1 MSAVLK
7 WVGGKSTLM
16 AEIGKVMPP
25 GKRLIEPFAGSC
37 AVTLNTSYER
47 YVVADINQDLIN
59 LYRMIREQPESI
71 ISLSRNLFSCC
82 NSHDEYYRL
91 RDVFNQRT
99 SDLLTQGALFLFL
112 NRHGYR
118 GLCRYNK
125 RKGEFNVPYG
135 HYKKP
140 YFPEKEIHHLSEKL
154 QNATLLCAGFKE
166 TLALAEPGDVVYC
179 DPPYIKKSRFTQYHS
194 SGFNMAD
201 QRELVVCL
209 EGMYTKGVSVV
220 ASSHDEPYMRDMYSA
235 FQQKKLIALRS
246 VGVAAGDE
254 KKADELLIY
263 RHAKSTLLQIA
274 V

>member
-1 MSAVLK
+1 MSTVLK
-7 WVGGKSTLM
+7 WIGGKSTLM
-16 AEIGKVMPP
+16 AEIGKVMPE

-37 AVTLNTSYER
+37 AVTLNTSYDS
-47 YVVADINQDLIN
+47 YVVADINQDLID
-59 LYRMIREQPESI
+59 LYRMVREQPDRLI
-71 ISLSRNLFSCC
+71 ALSRDLFSCC

-99 SDLLTQGALFLFL
+99 SDHPTQAALFLFL

-125 RKGEFNVPYG
+125 GKGEFNVPYG

-140 YFPEKEIHHLSEKL
+140 FFPEKEIHRLSEKL
-154 QNATLLCAGFKE
+154 QKATLLCMSFQE

-194 SGFNMAD
+194 SGFDMAH
-201 QRELVVCL
+201 QRVLVARLEELY
-209 EGMYTKGVSVV
+209 EKGVSVV
-220 ASSHDEPYMRDMYSA
+220 ASSHDEPCMRDMYSA
-235 FQQKKLIALRS
+235 FQQKTLIAFRS

-254 KKADELLIY
+254 KKANELLIH
-263 RHAKSTLLQIA
+263 RPAKNTLLQA
-274 V
+274 TG